1 MTRMQELYEKVA
13 KDNGLQAQFSLIMA
27 EAEQAGQID
36 DPSGKAA
43 TEEKL
48 LAFARGAGF
57 EVSIEEMQAFFQGMA
72 AQAEGELSDA
82 ELDQV
87 AGGKSGGGIVH
98 VIGSVL
104 SVGIGC
110 AIMSAVVEVAKSGG
124 CNRYF
129 Q

>member
-1 MTRMQELYEKVA
+1 MSSMHDLYTKVA
-13 KDNGLQAQFSLIMA
+13 EDPILQQKFSLIMA

-72 AQAEGELSDA
+72 AQAEGELFDA

-87 AGGKSGGGIVH
+87 AGGKSSNGALAIVESVISFGIACALNS
-98 VIGSVL
+98 ISEAL
-104 SVGIGC
+104 SKLDC
-110 AIMSAVVEVAKSGG
+110 AAK
-124 CNRYF
+124 Y